1 VFNHRFFLFLAYRQ
15 MLLGVEKDK
24 GAFQDVDEF
33 GRPMAKDSH
42 QLAQAQKEKNAKLKS
57 AFGLKDSFVDGSSFE
72 RNRQAQEKADLEIKE
87 NKKSSSKKRSRKQSS
102 SSR

>member
-1 VFNHRFFLFLAYRQ
+1 

-72 RNRQAQEKADLEIKE
+72 RNRQAQEKADLEMKE

>member
-1 VFNHRFFLFLAYRQ
+1 

-42 QLAQAQKEKNAKLKS
+42 QLAQAQKEK
-57 AFGLKDSFVDGSSFE
+57 
-72 RNRQAQEKADLEIKE
+72 KE
-87 NKKSSSKKRSRKQSS
+87 NCLLELQIYLEHFMGN
-102 SSR
+102 